1 MSKNVRVRFA
11 PSPTGPLHIGGV
23 RTALFNYL
31 FAKKH
36 NGTFVLRIED
46 TDQNRY
52 VEGAEDYIVESF
64 NWCGIPFDE
73 GPGKNEKFGPYKQ
86 SERKHLYRQYAE
98 ELIAKGKAYYAFD
111 TTEALDTN
119 RKEHE
124 AKRETF
130 IYNWHNRLKLSNS
143 LSLTEDEINAKL
155 EAGEDYVI
163 RFKSP
168 QDETLH
174 LKDIIRGD
182 IKIDTNVLDDKVL
195 FKSDG
200 MPTYHLAN
208 IVDDHLMEISHVIRG
223 EEWLPSLALHQQLYD
238 AFGWKTPEFAHLPL
252 ILKPTGKGKLSKRDG
267 DKLGFPVFPL
277 EWKDLKSGEVSRGY
291 KEDGYFP
298 EAMVNFLAFLG
309 WNPGTEQEIFSLN
322 ELINAFDLERVH
334 KSGARFDPEKIKWF
348 NHHYMQ
354 NHHNDELAMKF
365 KASRPELASI
375 DINYISMVVGL
386 VKERATFIS
395 DFWELSSFFFE
406 VPKSYVEKSAKKAWK
421 DDTDSIMKE
430 LVSVISNIEVAS
442 AENLQTEIKEWITKK
457 DIGFGKVMQPL
468 RLALVGDLK
477 GPDLFQIMFLIGRDA
492 AVRRIELA
500 IAQIN

>member
-1 MSKNVRVRFA
+1 MCIRDS
-11 PSPTGPLHIGGV
+11 
-23 RTALFNYL
+23 
-31 FAKKH
+31 
-36 NGTFVLRIED
+36 
-46 TDQNRY
+46 
-52 VEGAEDYIVESF
+52 
-64 NWCGIPFDE
+64 
-73 GPGKNEKFGPYKQ
+73 
-86 SERKHLYRQYAE
+86 
-98 ELIAKGKAYYAFD
+98 
-111 TTEALDTN
+111 
-119 RKEHE
+119 
-124 AKRETF
+124 
-130 IYNWHNRLKLSNS
+130 
-143 LSLTEDEINAKL
+143 
-155 EAGEDYVI
+155 DYVI

-208 IVDDHLMEISHVIRG
+208 IVDDHLMEITHVIRG

-238 AFGWKTPEFAHLPL
+238 AFGWKAPEFAHLPL

-277 EWKDLKSGEVSRGY
+277 EWKDPKSGEVSRGY

-354 NHHNDELAMKF
+354 NHHSDELAMKF
-365 KASRPELASI
+365 KASRPELAPI

-406 VPKSYVEKSAKKAWK
+406 APKSYVEKSAKKAWK